1 MNCWGR
7 SESGVDDGGGV
18 VGSSAVWRVYS
29 GDILEH
35 VSKFL
40 LNVIRVG
47 WRFENLSL

>member
-1 MNCWGR
+1 VNCWGR

-18 VGSSAVWRVYS
+18 VGSSAVWQV
-29 GDILEH
+29 IVLEY

-47 WRFENLSL
+47 WRFEDLFL